1 MKNSKK
7 SMALAFCV
15 LLIVSCGLSA
25 QTFNLE
31 ITPNTQTISIG
42 QTSTF
47 FVAVKPVNGYNAS
60 VFVSV
65 NATPQ
70 FYGTVELSTATI
82 NPPYK
87 IATLKITPSIQDT
100 GTKVI
105 ELKAMNNGVS
115 ATATCSLTIQKNVQ
129 WTTLKPPSIIQW
141 RSNDNSVS
149 LRTDNKGDICY
160 AVYQNSFPTYSV
172 SINHY
177 RNHQWESDVFTSSII
192 AISYNNIAFALDPNG
207 VYWFT
212 PIYGQGGIIRFDGK
226 FTTYF
231 NSTNSELI
239 SEGPLFV
246 DIDRNN
252 MPVGITE
259 DKHGDSYLT
268 RFDGAEWKSFKL
280 TIPKDS
286 QNKTVSLQRSCIDSA
301 NRMWVGTNGGG
312 IIRMSDTVQEYISAK
327 DNKSLWSDN
336 IQQVLCD
343 KDGGI
348 WCMYGGNSNEKV
360 ISYLDGNEWKHIDSP
375 VNMGYVITFFVDENK
390 NVWLSTSEGLH
401 FYNGTRWTTY
411 NKSNSPLTK
420 QVRRMV
426 QDRNKNIWMV
436 IDDLFYVFNPNGLV
450 DIPLAP
456 TGVEEQPVITD
467 GGVTISPNPASE
479 NFTILG
485 VNEISSVTIVN
496 SLGMEVKTLNGS
508 HALDVSDVANGIY
521 FVQICTP
528 SGMITKSIVVSR

>member
-15 LLIVSCGLSA
+15 LMIVSCGLSA

-31 ITPNTQTISIG
+31 ITPNTQIISIG

-70 FYGTVELSTATI
+70 FYGTVVLSTATI

-129 WTTLKPPSIIQW
+129 WTTVTPTIETQLYNQYLSLMTDIE
-141 RSNDNSVS
+141 DNV
-149 LRTDNKGDICY
+149 CY
-160 AVYQNSFPTYSV
+160 ATFDYILPTDAI
-172 SINHY
+172 SIHHF
-177 RNHQWESDVFTSSII
+177 RNQHWESEKFSTNSIFSNQTNIPFAYDKNGTYWLSTSH
-192 AISYNNIAFALDPNG
+192 
-207 VYWFT
+207 
-212 PIYGQGGIIRFDGK
+212 GIIRYDGK
-226 FTTYF
+226 FTTIF
-231 NSTNSELI
+231 NEANAGFISDRSLDLELDKNGYPACTFFNTSTNETYI
-239 SEGPLFV
+239 S
-246 DIDRNN
+246 R
-252 MPVGITE
+252 
-259 DKHGDSYLT
+259 Y
-268 RFDGAEWKSFKL
+268 DGADWKSFKINPL
-280 TIPKDS
+280 FDGKNNPIYIIPIINFDS
-286 QNKTVSLQRSCIDSA
+286 LNQIMLPTY
-301 NRMWVGTNGGG
+301 GGG
-312 IIRMSDTVQEYISAK
+312 IIRIHDTIQEYLRANGSLSIGSDTV
-327 DNKSLWSDN
+327 L
-336 IQQVLCD
+336 QVLSD
-343 KDGGI
+343 KEGGLWCLHSGKSPDKLLSYFDG
-348 WCMYGGNSNEKV
+348 
-360 ISYLDGNEWKHIDSP
+360 ISWKYIGSPTTTGFSPQVFMLDADKHI
-375 VNMGYVITFFVDENK
+375 
-390 NVWLSTSEGLH
+390 WLSSATGLH
-401 FYNGTRWTTY
+401 YYDGTSWTTY
-411 NKSNSPLTK
+411 DKSNSPLPKGT
-420 QVRRMV
+420 RSMV
-426 QDRNKNIWMV
+426 QDKNKNIWMV

-485 VNEISSVTIVN
+485 VDEISSVTIVN
-496 SLGMEVKTLNGS
+496 SLGMKVKMLNGS
-508 HALDVSDVANGIY
+508 HALDVSDLANGIY

-528 SGMITKSIVVSR
+528 SGMITKTIVVSR